1 MLNQNVNNFKPNIF
15 FNINSYHH
23 KNSHINRK
31 EAICVRVFAH
41 ACVWGG
47 VQDLVSPAPYLTHM
61 AILKVERKY

>member
-1 MLNQNVNNFKPNIF
+1 MLNQNVNNVKPNNF

-31 EAICVRVFAH
+31 EAICVRAFAH
-41 ACVWGG
+41 ACVCVG

-61 AILKVERKY
+61 AILF